1 MSQTDYFHN
10 IDDLKTGIKREEAI
24 PKDCVKPVITSPELE
39 LV

>member
-1 MSQTDYFHN
+1 MQKKRIKEELMIF
-10 IDDLKTGIKREEAI
+10 KTGIKREEAI